1 MLHGF
6 RSFRN
11 SVYHVRRLRNRI
23 CTRGLTNK
31 HCETSVRNGVGI
43 LKFDTPGSKV
53 NALNEEFSYD
63 CKEAFE
69 ELRDNEEVKSMVFI
83 SGKPDC
89 FIAGADIKM
98 LAACESKEEI
108 MKLSAG
114 GQEFMQQ
121 MADCKKPVVAAIAG
135 SCMGGGLEIALACH
149 YRIALD
155 SNKTSLALPE
165 VMLGLLPGSGGT
177 QRLPPLIGLINS
189 LPMMLTGAGKNAKQ
203 AKKLGLVD
211 LVIKSLGP
219 GVKDPKTL
227 SHDYL
232 ESCAVDV
239 ARQLADGALKKPK
252 RTKSGLKG
260 LPHNLPLKNRL
271 VRNYVL
277 KKATNEVLKNTHGL
291 YPAPIKI
298 IDSVRGGLEDPATG
312 YARECENFGDLAMT
326 DESRALQSIF
336 FGKQA
341 CEKNHYGQPE
351 RLPQNMAVLGAGLM
365 GAGIATVS
373 LDKFPK
379 VILKDVSDTALSK
392 GEDMVRNVFQK
403 KVMRKKMSQFDCDK
417 LMSSLQSEVDYSSF
431 KDVDI
436 VIEAV
441 FEDINLKHRIIKEV
455 EAATPDHCIFASNTS
470 ALPISDLAKASVRPE
485 NFVGMHYFSPVDKMP
500 LLEIITTDQTSK
512 ETTAAAVEVG
522 LKQKKTVIVVKDGPG
537 FYTTRVIGAL
547 MGEAFACIQEGT
559 SPTDL
564 DKLFKKF
571 GWPVGGA
578 TLVDEVGIDVA
589 YKVTKYFLEVFG
601 ERISAGDPRV
611 IEELV
616 ESGCLGRK
624 SGKGIFLYR
633 SGTKGGTRPVN
644 PVAQKILDRY
654 KKEGQVAPGGEDVQW
669 RTYLR
674 SVNEAALCLEE
685 EIIANPVDG
694 NIGLIFGIGHCPQR
708 GGPFQFLDTY
718 GAQNFVDKMRSYQDS
733 LGFRFEPAQI
743 VVDYA
748 NSGRKFM
755 SG

>member
-6 RSFRN
+6 RSFKN
-11 SVYHVRRLRNRI
+11 SVNHVRHLRNRI

-31 HCETSVRNGVGI
+31 HCETSINNGVGI
-43 LKFDTPGSKV
+43 LKFDTPGSKI
-53 NALNEEFSYD
+53 NALNEEFSHD
-63 CKEAFE
+63 CRAAFE
-69 ELRDNEEVKSMVFI
+69 ELRDNPEVKSMVFI

-98 LAACESKEEI
+98 LSACETKEEI

-121 MADCKKPVVAAIAG
+121 MADCKKPVVAAISG

-149 YRIALD
+149 YRVALD
-155 SNKTSLALPE
+155 TKKTSLALPE

-177 QRLPPLIGLINS
+177 QRLPPLIGLPNA
-189 LPMMLTGAGKNAKQ
+189 LPMMLTGAGKNAIQ

-219 GVKDPKTL
+219 GVKEPKTL

-232 ESCAVDV
+232 EKCAADV
-239 ARQLADGALKKPK
+239 ARQLADGSLKKPK
-252 RTKSGLKG
+252 RTKSGMKG
-260 LPHNLPLKNRL
+260 LSHNLPLNNKFL
-271 VRNYVL
+271 RNYVFKQATKEVM
-277 KKATNEVLKNTHGL
+277 KKTYGL
-291 YPAPIKI
+291 YPSPLKI
-298 IDSVRGGLEDPATG
+298 IDSAKHGLESPSTG

-326 DESRALQSIF
+326 DESKALQSIF

-341 CEKNHYGQPE
+341 CEKNHYGKPA
-351 RLPQNMAVLGAGLM
+351 RMPQNMAVLGAGLM
-365 GAGIATVS
+365 GAGVATVS

-379 VILKDVSDTALSK
+379 VILKDVSDTALSR
-392 GEDMVRNVFQK
+392 GEDMVRDVFQK
-403 KVMRKKMSQFDCDK
+403 KVKRKKMSQFDCDK
-417 LMSSLQSEVDYSSF
+417 LMSSLHTEVDYSSF

-485 NFVGMHYFSPVDKMP
+485 NFIGMHYFSPVDKMP

-564 DKLFKKF
+564 DKLFVKF

-616 ESGCLGRK
+616 EAGCLGRK

-633 SGTKGGTRPVN
+633 SSTKGGARPVN
-644 PVAQKILDRY
+644 PVAQKIMDKY
-654 KKEGQVAPGGEDVQW
+654 KKEGQVAPNGEDVQW

-674 SVNEAALCLEE
+674 SVNEAALCLQED
-685 EIIANPVDG
+685 IIANPVDG

-718 GAQNFVDKMRSYQDS
+718 GAQAFVDKMRGYEDS

-743 VVDYA
+743 VLDYA
-748 NSGRKFM
+748 KSGKKFM

>member
-6 RSFRN
+6 KSFRN
-11 SVYHVRRLRNRI
+11 SVNHVRHLRNRI

-31 HCETSVRNGVGI
+31 HCETSIKNGVGI

-69 ELRDNEEVKSMVFI
+69 ELRDNPEVKSMVFI

-89 FIAGADIKM
+89 FIAGADINM
-98 LAACESKEEI
+98 LAACETKEEI
-108 MKLSAG
+108 MKLSKG

-121 MADCKKPVVAAIAG
+121 MEDCKKPVVAAISG

-149 YRIALD
+149 YRVALD
-155 SNKTSLALPE
+155 TKKTSLALPE

-177 QRLPPLIGLINS
+177 QRLPPLIGLPNA

-232 ESCAVDV
+232 ESCATDV
-239 ARQLADGALKKPK
+239 ARQLADGTLKKPK
-252 RTKSGLKG
+252 RTKSGIKG
-260 LPHNLPLKNRL
+260 LSHNLPLNNKML
-271 VRNYVL
+271 RNYVFKQATKEVM
-277 KKATNEVLKNTHGL
+277 KKTHGL
-291 YPAPIKI
+291 YPAPLKI
-298 IDSVRGGLEDPATG
+298 IDSVKNGLESPSTG

-341 CEKNHYGQPE
+341 CEKNHFGKPE
-351 RLPQNMAVLGAGLM
+351 RMPQNMAVLGAGLM

-392 GEDMVRNVFQK
+392 GEDMVRDVFQK
-403 KVMRKKMSQFDCDK
+403 KVKRKKMSQFDCDK
-417 LMSSLQSEVDYSSF
+417 LMSSLQSEVDYSNF

-455 EAATPDHCIFASNTS
+455 EAATPEHCIFASNTS

-485 NFVGMHYFSPVDKMP
+485 NFIGMHYFSPVDKMP

-564 DKLFKKF
+564 DKLFVKF

-578 TLVDEVGIDVA
+578 TLVDE
-589 YKVTKYFLEVFG
+589 YFLEVFG

-633 SGTKGGTRPVN
+633 SSTKGGARPVN
-644 PVAQKILDRY
+644 PVAQKIMDRY
-654 KKEGQVAPGGEDVQW
+654 KKEGQVAPSGEDVQW
-669 RTYLR
+669 RTYMR
-674 SVNEAALCLEE
+674 SVNEAALCLQE

-718 GAQNFVDKMRSYQDS
+718 GAQAFVDKMRAYEDS

-743 VVDYA
+743 VIDYA
-748 NSGRKFM
+748 NSGKKFM